1 MADATRT
8 LWRITTRRFA
18 AAAFSGEGAR
28 RYGGRWNRAGQ
39 SMVYAAESRSLALLE
54 MLVQD
59 DPLRAHYVL
68 IPAHLPNTVSIEH
81 IEAAVLP
88 EDWRSLGARD
98 QLQAV
103 GAEWLHEARSCVLAV
118 PSVVMPA
125 EQNYLI
131 NPLHPDFQHI
141 TLGPPEALEL
151 DLRLLRNLS
160 GAS

>member
-1 MADATRT
+1 
-8 LWRITTRRFA
+8 
-18 AAAFSGEGAR
+18 
-28 RYGGRWNRAGQ
+28 
-39 SMVYAAESRSLALLE
+39 MVYAAESRSLALLE

-68 IPAHLPNTVSIEH
+68 IPAHLPNTVSVEH
-81 IEAAVLP
+81 IEAAALP
-88 EDWRSLGARD
+88 ENWRSLDARD

-103 GAEWLHEARSCVLAV
+103 GSEWLHEARSCVLAV

-131 NPLHPDFQHI
+131 NPSHPDFHQI
-141 TLGPPEALEL
+141 TLGPPETLEM

-160 GAS
+160 DAS

>member
-1 MADATRT
+1 MTDSART

-18 AAAFSGEGAR
+18 ASAFTGEGAR

-39 SMVYAAESRSLALLE
+39 SMVYTAESRSLALLE

-59 DPLRAHYVL
+59 DPLRAQYVL
-68 IPAHLPNTVSIEH
+68 IPAHLPSTVSVEQIG
-81 IEAAVLP
+81 ATALP
-88 EDWRSLGARD
+88 EDWRGLAARD
-98 QLQAV
+98 QLQMV
-103 GAEWLHEARSCVLAV
+103 GSEWLHEARSCVLAV

-131 NPLHPDFQHI
+131 NPLHPDFRHI
-141 TLGPPEALEL
+141 TLGPPEALEM

-160 GAS
+160 DAS